1 MTQVLPIQ
9 HMDSEAFRP
18 FGELVP
24 LDGSAQSFEINGG
37 RAIRHFDIATVDVDA
52 KLDRAFVSVFAAQP
66 HPDAFEIEML
76 ERHPLGSQAFIPL
89 CPADW
94 VVIVAPESSGGGPG
108 DPIAFRPEAGYG
120 VNIVRGVWHY
130 PLISRCRASF
140 LVVDGGIEE
149 ENLEI
154 CRFDA
159 PRWRIATLG

>member
-1 MTQVLPIQ
+1 MTQILPIQ
-9 HMDSEAFRP
+9 RMDSEAFRP

-24 LDGSAQSFEINGG
+24 LDGSAQGIEINGG

-52 KLDRAFVSVFAAQP
+52 RLERAFVSVFAAQP
-66 HPDAFEIEML
+66 HPDAFEIETL

-94 VVIVAPESSGGGPG
+94 VVIVAPESPGGGPG
-108 DPIAFRPEAGYG
+108 DPIAFRPEAGCG
-120 VNIVRGVWHY
+120 VNIGRGVWHY
-130 PLISRCRASF
+130 PLISRRPASF

-154 CRFDA
+154 CRFDS